1 MPAPNCRIPHRPNKL
16 ASSSCNELN
25 NVSLWVR
32 SLFSH
37 PIAPPWLPPVGTPF
51 GGKPRRR
58 RVSAL
63 ELTNNADAQLQQ
75 NKTCCVII
83 SQACCIESTIQGA
96 AKLSPITTTAPL
108 SLPRVGRAPRP
119 WAWAEGS
126 PCGCAKRA
134 QPRARLGRR
143 PTSSSRASART
154 SRTTPARRA
163 RRGSAPWPQRRAGRR
178 PRSTTTTTTT
188 A

>member
-119 WAWAEGS
+119 RAWAEGS

-178 PRSTTTTTTT
+178 PRSTTTTT